1 MMKRDL
7 LIGSHVAFK
16 AIDYFVGSINES
28 LLYGSNCMMIYTG
41 APQNMIRKPLD
52 PENTKLAHELLKK
65 NSIDPKNII
74 VHAPY
79 IINLASGKT
88 NTRELSKNFLINELK
103 RVGDLGLKYLVL
115 HPGSCL
121 DQDRSVGIEQI
132 IYGINYALEKA
143 NNDVWILLET
153 MSGKG
158 SELGINF
165 NELKLIMDKI
175 KFNKIGVCLDTCHMH
190 ESGIDITNVNKVL
203 EEFDELIGI
212 EYIKA
217 IHLNDSKN
225 KIGAKKDRH
234 ENLGYGHIGFDV
246 LYNWYISEK
255 LINVPKIL
263 ETPYYEK
270 EKKILPPYKEEILML
285 RNKKWYNFK

>member
-1 MMKRDL
+1 MKKDL

-16 AIDYFVGSINES
+16 AKDYFLGSVNES
-28 LLYGSNCMMIYTG
+28 LSYGSNCMMIYTG
-41 APQNMIRKPLD
+41 APQNTIRKQLD
-52 PENTKLAHELLKK
+52 PENIKQAHELLEK
-65 NSIDPKNII
+65 NLIKTENVI

-79 IINLASGKT
+79 IINLASGKPDI
-88 NTRELSKNFLINELK
+88 RESSKTFLIQELR
-103 RVGDLGLKYLVL
+103 RVSELGLKYLVL

-121 DQDRSVGIEQI
+121 DQDRNLGTQQI
-132 IYGINYALEKA
+132 IDGINYCLEKA
-143 NNDVWILLET
+143 NNNVWILLET

-165 NELKLIMDKI
+165 NEIKNIIDKI
-175 KFNKIGVCLDTCHMH
+175 NFDKIGVCLDTCHMH
-190 ESGIDITNVNKVL
+190 ESGIDISNVDKVL
-203 EEFDELIGI
+203 ADFEKTIGI
-212 EYIKA
+212 KYIKA

-225 KIGAKKDRH
+225 EIGARKDRH
-234 ENLGYGHIGFDV
+234 ENLGYGYIGFDV
-246 LYNWYISEK
+246 LYNWYVNEK

-270 EKKILPPYKEEILML
+270 ENKSLPPYKDEIEML

>member
-1 MMKRDL
+1 MKKDL

-16 AIDYFVGSINES
+16 AKDYFLGSVNES
-28 LLYGSNCMMIYTG
+28 LSYGSNCMMIYTG
-41 APQNMIRKPLD
+41 APQNTIRKQLD
-52 PENTKLAHELLKK
+52 PENIKQAHELLEK
-65 NSIDPKNII
+65 NLMKTENVI

-79 IINLASGKT
+79 IINLASGKPDI
-88 NTRELSKNFLINELK
+88 RESSKTFLIQELR
-103 RVGDLGLKYLVL
+103 RVSELGLKYLVL

-121 DQDRSVGIEQI
+121 DQDRNLGTQQI
-132 IYGINYALEKA
+132 IDGINYCLEKA
-143 NNDVWILLET
+143 NNNVWILLET

-165 NELKLIMDKI
+165 NEIKNIIDKI
-175 KFNKIGVCLDTCHMH
+175 NFDKIGVCLDTCHMH
-190 ESGIDITNVNKVL
+190 ESGIDISNVDKVL
-203 EEFDELIGI
+203 ADFEKTIGI
-212 EYIKA
+212 KYIKA

-225 KIGAKKDRH
+225 EIGARKDRH
-234 ENLGYGHIGFDV
+234 ENLGYGNIGFDV
-246 LYNWYISEK
+246 LYNWYVNEK

-270 EKKILPPYKEEILML
+270 ENKSLPPYKDEIEML

>member
-1 MMKRDL
+1 MMKKDL

-16 AIDYFVGSINES
+16 AKDYFIGSVKES
-28 LLYGSNCMMIYTG
+28 LSYGSNCMMIYTG
-41 APQNMIRKPLD
+41 APQNMIRKPIDL
-52 PENTKLAHELLKK
+52 ENTKIAHELLKK
-65 NSIDPKNII
+65 NAIALENII

-79 IINLASGKT
+79 IINLASGKPD
-88 NTRELSKNFLINELK
+88 TRESSKIFLISELK
-103 RVGDLGLKYLVL
+103 RVNELGLKYLVL

-121 DQDRSVGIEQI
+121 DQDRNIGIQQI
-132 IYGINYALEKA
+132 IDGINYSLEKA

-190 ESGIDITNVNKVL
+190 ESGMDITNVDKVL
-203 EEFDELIGI
+203 KEFDKLIGI

-225 KIGAKKDRH
+225 EIGAKKDRH

-246 LYNWYISEK
+246 LYNWYVNEK
-255 LINVPKIL
+255 LINIPKIL

-270 EKKILPPYKEEILML
+270 ENKSLPPYKEEIEML